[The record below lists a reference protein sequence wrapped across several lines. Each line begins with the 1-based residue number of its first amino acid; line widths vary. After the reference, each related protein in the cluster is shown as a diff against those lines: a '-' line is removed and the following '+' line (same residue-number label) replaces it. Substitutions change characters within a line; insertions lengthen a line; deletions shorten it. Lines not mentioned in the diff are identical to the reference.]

1 MDPLRRIQVGV
12 VALLLVIVGGT
23 VGYVILGFGVLDA
36 LYQTVTTITTVGFRE
51 VQPLK
56 AAGQIFTIVL
66 ILVGVG
72 TALYTFGV
80 LLESLIE
87 GHLRDVIGRRRMDR
101 TIAGM
106 SSHVIICGW
115 GRVGRATAQ
124 YIAGAGGEVIVIDR
138 SEARL
143 ANVPHPTILGDVTDD
158 DVLRRAGIER
168 AKALIAA
175 LETDSDNLYVT
186 LSGRVLNPNLT
197 IIARARTDSSEAKL
211 ERAGA
216 NRVVNP
222 QRLGGDRMA
231 AFATQPHVVE
241 FLEVVMHDG
250 SLEFRLEEVV
260 VAAGS
265 ALAERSIREAHIRDT
280 TGALL
285 LALRVG
291 GDFLTNPPPETVI
304 RPGQILIAIGT
315 EEQLGALSRAAGQ
328 PA

>member
-12 VALLLVIVGGT
+12 LALLFVIVGGT
-23 VGYVILGFGVLDA
+23 VGYIVLGFTFLEA

-51 VQPLK
+51 VRPLRT
-56 AAGQIFTIVL
+56 AGQVFTIVL

-115 GRVGRATAQ
+115 GRVGRATAH
-124 YIAGAGGEVIVIDR
+124 YIAAAGGEVIVIDR

-143 ANVPHPTILGDVTDD
+143 ASVPHPTILGDVTDD

-168 AKALIAA
+168 AKALVAA

-186 LSGRVLNPNLT
+186 LSGRVLNPELT

-260 VAAGS
+260 VAVGS
-265 ALAERSIREAHIRDT
+265 LLAERSIREAHIRDT

-285 LALRVG
+285 LALREG

-315 EEQLGALSRAAGQ
+315 AEQLSALLQAAGH
-328 PA
+328 PV